1 MMLVSVQCS
10 GSNVFFIIFNK
21 LFTHQHTNLYEK
33 PNKSFALDELKGER
47 MHDVTFDHQ
56 KGQQSQPLHH
66 V

>member
-1 MMLVSVQCS
+1 M
-10 GSNVFFIIFNK
+10 FISMYFPSFLK
-21 LFTHQHTNLYEK
+21 TFFTHQHTNLYEK

-47 MHDVTFDHQ
+47 KHDVTFDHQ